1 MDIIFISYLGLF
13 YPFSDDGGGAG
24 AGWIAVEKALSFSY
38 LFPFSDDGGGAGAGW
53 IAVEKAAQVVAQWR
67 RCSE

>member
-1 MDIIFISYLGLF
+1 M
-13 YPFSDDGGGAG
+13 GGGAG
-24 AGWIAVEKALSFSY
+24 AGWILSSSLILAFFY
-38 LFPFSDDGGGAGAGW
+38 PFSDDGGGAGAGW